1 MSMTIR
7 KFQVF
12 EALSFA
18 FLQPPD
24 IPVHKKR
31 VTLNKGHA
39 LFALVHEMR
48 HASLTNLLI
57 SQRSDTGRSRSG
69 HGCIRRWG

>member
-1 MSMTIR
+1 MSMTMWE
-7 KFQVF
+7 FQVF

-24 IPVHKKR
+24 IPVHKKS

-69 HGCIRRWG
+69 HGCKFRRD

>member
-12 EALSFA
+12 EALSVA

-24 IPVHKKR
+24 IPVPKKR

-39 LFALVHEMR
+39 LIALVHE
-48 HASLTNLLI
+48 I
-57 SQRSDTGRSRSG
+57 PYTGLPG
-69 HGCIRRWG
+69 